1 MIYHHVYRLRW
12 LDEANPYIHTPLS
25 YSDLLPFLSPI
36 GLNNKQTGKQQQ
48 QSQGQC
54 SARVDL
60 GDQRK
65 VKGWPWLYHE
75 YFPAVQKKEQ
85 WSTRLGFR
93 HVISQTDSHFP
104 LYPWIYLQQQGM
116 GTCWLNVLWFFEKRG
131 DLDWR
136 AIRWI
141 WGQITLALQES

>member
-65 VKGWPWLYHE
+65 VKG
-75 YFPAVQKKEQ
+75 
-85 WSTRLGFR
+85 
-93 HVISQTDSHFP
+93 
-104 LYPWIYLQQQGM
+104 
-116 GTCWLNVLWFFEKRG
+116 
-131 DLDWR
+131 
-136 AIRWI
+136 
-141 WGQITLALQES
+141 